1 MAGGINGS
9 VNRLYYLYTGQNY
22 WTMSPSYFNNWFFA
36 HEAHVTSSGGLGPSG
51 TWDGYGVRPVINLDP
66 DKITFTGN
74 GTMQDPY
81 VIS

>member
-1 MAGGINGS
+1 M
-9 VNRLYYLYTGQNY
+9 LYYLYSGQSY
-22 WTMSPSYFNNWFFA
+22 WTMSPDAFIGWFRSDNIQIYLDGSLKGDSSQNWK
-36 HEAHVTSSGGLGPSG
+36 
-51 TWDGYGVRPVINLDP
+51 GVRPVINIDP

>member
-1 MAGGINGS
+1 MAGGTTESANM
-9 VNRLYYLYTGQNY
+9 LYYLSNRIY
-22 WTMSPSYFNNWFFA
+22 WTMTPYSFDSWLTSYNIVVNSQGKLAVANNFS
-36 HEAHVTSSGGLGPSG
+36 E
-51 TWDGYGVRPVINLDP
+51 YGVRPVINLDP